1 MIHLSLNRD
10 MPDQAREIIKK
21 IKADPN
27 LDMDNDWKMITLFI
41 GGNNLCAICKD
52 PVSVEQIF

>member
-52 PVSVEQIF
+52 PVSV